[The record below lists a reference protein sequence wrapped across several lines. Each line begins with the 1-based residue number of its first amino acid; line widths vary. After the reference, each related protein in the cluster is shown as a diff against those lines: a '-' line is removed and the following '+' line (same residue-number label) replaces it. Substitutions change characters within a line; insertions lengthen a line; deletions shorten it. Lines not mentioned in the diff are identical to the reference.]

1 MKTVSTINP
10 ATEETL
16 REYTY
21 EDDEAIEAALATGH
35 EAFQHWRLVPMATRL
50 ECVRVFA
57 EGLKAAKMT
66 LAELMSAEM
75 GKTLADSQSE
85 IDKCIKS
92 CLYLRENYPKWKA
105 EHEHSEAN
113 GFSVTF
119 EPMGLLFGIMP
130 WNFPLWQVV
139 RFAVPALLGGN
150 AIVLKHAAMTFGSAE
165 FMADIFRQAFP
176 DGLYQNLLIG
186 HDESARIIADRRVRG
201 ISLTGSRKA
210 GVTVGKLAGEH
221 LKKCVLELGGSD
233 AYVILDDADLD
244 LAAKMCAAGR
254 LVNAGQSC
262 VAAKRFI
269 VTKKNSEAFTT
280 KLAAEMK
287 AAPKPAPMARK
298 DLREELHKQ
307 VLDSVKQGARL
318 VLGGE
323 IPEGKGFYYPAS
335 VLAGVK
341 PGMPAFDDELFGPV
355 AAVIEALDEKQ
366 AIALANRS
374 IYGLGGAI
382 FSRDVKRAQE
392 LARIEMDC
400 GMVCINDF
408 VKSDASAPFGG
419 VKDSGLGREL
429 GREGCFEFTVVKSVF
444 TPPAKG
450 ADIKAG
456 D

>member
-1 MKTVSTINP
+1 MSVKTVNP
-10 ATEETL
+10 ATEEVL
-16 REYTY
+16 REYKY
-21 EDDEAIEAALATGH
+21 QSDDELERALADGA
-35 EAFQHWRLVPMATRL
+35 EAFAHWRLVPMSTRL

-57 EGLKAAKMT
+57 ESLQGGRMAV
-66 LAELMSAEM
+66 AEMMSAEM
-75 GKTLADSQSE
+75 GKTLEGATAE
-85 IDKCIKS
+85 VDKSVKS
-92 CLYLRENYPKWKA
+92 CLYLRENYPKWK
-105 EHEHSEAN
+105 EQLEYRLPN
-113 GFSVTF
+113 GFSVSR

-139 RFAVPALLGGN
+139 RFAVPALLSGN

-165 FMADIFRQAFP
+165 LICDLFRQAFP
-176 DGLYQNLLIG
+176 DGLYQNLLID
-186 HDESARIIADRRVRG
+186 HDQSAKIIADRRVRG
-201 ISLTGSRKA
+201 VSLTGSRRA
-210 GVTVGKLAGEH
+210 GMTVGELAGRN

-244 LAAKMCAAGR
+244 HAAKTCAAGR

-269 VTKKNSEAFTT
+269 VTKKNAEAFTA

-287 AAPKPAPMARK
+287 AAKNVAPMARK
-298 DLREELHKQ
+298 DLRAELQKQ
-307 VLDSVKQGARL
+307 VDESVRQGARKI
-318 VLGGE
+318 LGGE
-323 IPEGKGFYYPAS
+323 IPSGRGYFYPPS

-355 AAVIEALDEKQ
+355 AAVIEAVDEKQ

-374 IYGLGGAI
+374 IYGLGGGI

-392 LARIEMDC
+392 LARTEFES

-444 TPPAKG
+444 TPPAK
-450 ADIKAG
+450 
-456 D
+456 

>member
-1 MKTVSTINP
+1 
-10 ATEETL
+10 
-16 REYTY
+16 
-21 EDDEAIEAALATGH
+21 
-35 EAFQHWRLVPMATRL
+35 L

-57 EGLKAAKMT
+57 EGLQGGRMA
-66 LAELMSAEM
+66 LSELITAEM
-75 GKTLADSQSE
+75 GKTLVDSTAE

-92 CLYLRENYPKWKA
+92 CHYIREHYPKWKTQI
-105 EHEHSEAN
+105 EHKDAS
-113 GFSVTF
+113 GFSVTL

-139 RFAVPALLGGN
+139 RFAIPALLSGN
-150 AIVLKHAAMTFGSAE
+150 AILLKHAAMTFGSAE
-165 FMADIFRQAFP
+165 FIADFFRQAFP
-176 DGLYQNLLIG
+176 DGLYQNLLID
-186 HDESARIIADRRVRG
+186 HDVSSKLIADRRIRG
-201 ISLTGSRKA
+201 VSLTGSRRA

-269 VTKKNSEAFTT
+269 VTKKNSEAFTA
-280 KLAAEMK
+280 KLINELNAAK
-287 AAPKPAPMARK
+287 SIAPMARK

-307 VLDSVKQGARL
+307 VEESVRLGAKKG
-318 VLGGE
+318 LGGE
-323 IPEGKGFYYPAS
+323 MPTGKGYYYPAT
-335 VLAGVK
+335 VLSGVK

-355 AAVIEALDEKQ
+355 AAVIEAVDEKQ

-392 LARIEMDC
+392 LARTEMEA

-429 GREGCFEFTVVKSVF
+429 GREGCFEFTVIKSVF
-444 TPPAKG
+444 TPPVG
-450 ADIKAG
+450 
-456 D
+456 

>member
-1 MKTVSTINP
+1 MTSPVRTVNP
-10 ATEETL
+10 ATGEVIQEF
-16 REYTY
+16 EYQSLQSV
-21 EDDEAIEAALATGH
+21 EHAMVAGVEAY
-35 EAFQHWRLVPMATRL
+35 QHWRQVGLSTRL

-57 EGLKAAKMT
+57 EGLQGGRLA
-66 LAELMSAEM
+66 LAEMMTAEM
-75 GKTLADSQSE
+75 GKTIKDSMAE

-92 CLYLRENYPKWKA
+92 CTYIRENYPKWKTSLEYQNA
-105 EHEHSEAN
+105 L
-113 GFSVTF
+113 GFSVTY
-119 EPMGLLFGIMP
+119 EPMGLLLGIMP

-150 AIVLKHAAMTFGSAE
+150 AILLKHAAMTFGSAE
-165 FMADIFRQAFP
+165 LIADFFKMAFP
-176 DGLYQNLLIG
+176 DGLYQNLLID
-186 HDESARIIADRRVRG
+186 HDVSARLIADPRVRG
-201 ISLTGSRKA
+201 VSLTGSRRA
-210 GVTVGKLAGEH
+210 GVTVGRLAGEH

-269 VTKKNSEAFTT
+269 VTKKNSQAFTE
-280 KLAAEMK
+280 KLVAEMK
-287 AAPKPAPMARK
+287 AAPTLAPMARG
-298 DLREELHKQ
+298 DLRAELQKQ
-307 VLDSVKQGARL
+307 VDESVRLGARKI
-318 VLGGE
+318 LGGE
-323 IPEGKGFYYPAS
+323 IPSGQGFFYPAS
-335 VLAGVK
+335 VLDKVK

-366 AIALANRS
+366 AFSLANRS

-392 LARIEMDC
+392 LARTQMDC

-408 VKSDASAPFGG
+408 IKSDASAPFGG

-444 TPPAKG
+444 TPA
-450 ADIKAG
+450 
-456 D
+456 

>member
-10 ATEETL
+10 ATEEIL
-16 REYTY
+16 HEYTY
-21 EDDEAIEAALATGH
+21 QSNQSIEEALVAGA
-35 EAFQHWRLVPMATRL
+35 EAFQHWRAVSMNTRL

-57 EGLKAAKMT
+57 EGLQAARMA

-75 GKTLADSQSE
+75 GKALADSTAE

-105 EHEHSEAN
+105 AHEHSDAN
-113 GFSVTF
+113 GFSITF

-139 RFAVPALLGGN
+139 RFAVPALIGGN

-165 FMADIFRQAFP
+165 FIADLFRQAFP
-176 DGLYQNLLIG
+176 DGLYQNLLID
-186 HDESARIIADRRVRG
+186 HDVSARLIADRRIRG

-269 VTKKNSEAFTT
+269 VTKKNAEAFTA

-287 AAPKPAPMARK
+287 AAPKPAPMARA
-298 DLREELHKQ
+298 DLREELQKQ
-307 VLDSVKQGARL
+307 VDESVKQGARI
-318 VLGGE
+318 VLGGK
-323 IPEGKGFYYPAS
+323 ITEGKGYYYPAS

-392 LARIEMDC
+392 LARTEMDC

-408 VKSDASAPFGG
+408 VKSDAGAPFGG

-450 ADIKAG
+450 SDVKAG